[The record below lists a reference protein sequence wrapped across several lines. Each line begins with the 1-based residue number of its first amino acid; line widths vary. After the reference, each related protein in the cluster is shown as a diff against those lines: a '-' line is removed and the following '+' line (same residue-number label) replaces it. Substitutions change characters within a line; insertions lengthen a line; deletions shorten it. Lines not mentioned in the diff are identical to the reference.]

1 MGIKKTMIKETTL
14 KSSQDEFSRNSPS
27 FSPISDPQPPAE
39 TPIKSSPGK
48 VQKGADPMA
57 DLKTSKAYI
66 NAMKALQT
74 KIKKLEGRLE
84 EAKNESESRVGEA
97 LNVNAKLKQQ
107 LEDDRRI
114 FASLENNLK
123 SKLSFL
129 ERESFEIQKALQQ
142 AELEAQEAKKQ
153 LEEESGKRDQ
163 EFKLFLKE
171 KAEFKEKI
179 QLQSSRIEFL
189 ESQTQA
195 LQEDLQNIRKD
206 KLGLENKII
215 FVEEKCKQLDETGR
229 ETKGMYE
236 REKERLVANI
246 ESLTK
251 SHEAE
256 LEYLLKEKGELYDE
270 VKKLKFENE
279 ELREKIQDNQ
289 RALERTSRNS
299 QDLRENLEGYLG
311 RSNGKSRFKY
321 YPSMGEEKRELFSW
335 NTPSAKKEPDNRT
348 MTFAEH
354 QKPAIEKN
362 VGLFLERNQSLKN
375 LQKSPIEKKD
385 ISMDRG
391 HDRNL
396 DKLYA
401 ERKEIP
407 ISLERNIEKNT
418 IMNAERKEMVLPI
431 ERNIEKNTMLNN
443 EKTTIYAE
451 KPPIYDNKHVFAG
464 GNYVRSVGTE
474 KNEELEGKSS
484 KKYEQ
489 SLKNSGVGKENDK
502 NNKEMEK
509 SNKEIIEKNSV
520 IDKNFNS
527 FGERNVERK
536 LIFKNNGENNKK
548 TEKSDDFKENLR
560 QILKNESFS
569 GNKFAKIEQKQDDS
583 DYEKNISDIID
594 LEKDLLELNKV
605 YHDLTEQILVIL

>member
-1 MGIKKTMIKETTL
+1 MIKETML

-27 FSPISDPQPPAE
+27 FSPISDPQPPSE
-39 TPIKSSPGK
+39 TPIKSSSPGK
-48 VQKGADPMA
+48 IQKGADPMA

-84 EAKNESESRVGEA
+84 EAKNDSETRVGEA
-97 LNVNAKLKQQ
+97 ATANSKLKQQ

-123 SKLSFL
+123 NKLSFL
-129 ERESFEIQKALQQ
+129 EKESFEIQKALEQ
-142 AELEAQEAKKQ
+142 AEIETQEAKKQ
-153 LEEESGKRDQ
+153 LEEETGKRDQ

-215 FVEEKCKQLDETGR
+215 FVEEKCKQLEETGR
-229 ETKGMYE
+229 EQKGMFE

-246 ESLTK
+246 ESLAK
-251 SHEAE
+251 NHEGE

-270 VKKLKFENE
+270 VKKLKRENE
-279 ELREKIQDNQ
+279 DLCEKIQDSQ
-289 RALERTSRNS
+289 RALERNS
-299 QDLRENLEGYLG
+299 KNTQDLRENLEGYNNN

-348 MTFAEH
+348 MTFVEH
-354 QKPAIEKN
+354 QRPIIEKN
-362 VGLFLERNQSLKN
+362 VGVFLERNQSLKS
-375 LQKSPIEKKD
+375 LQRSPIVKKD
-385 ISMDRG
+385 ITMDIG
-391 HDRNL
+391 HERNI
-396 DKLYA
+396 DKSNLYA
-401 ERKEIP
+401 ERKEMP
-407 ISLERNIEKNT
+407 IERNNEKNT
-418 IMNAERKEMVLPI
+418 MYDERKEMHI
-431 ERNIEKNTMLNN
+431 ERKEIAGERNN
-443 EKTTIYAE
+443 EKNTIYAE
-451 KPPIYDNKHVFAG
+451 KPPVYDNKHVYSG
-464 GNYVRSVGTE
+464 GSYVRSLGTE
-474 KNEELEGKSS
+474 KNEEFDGKNL

-489 SLKNSGVGKENDK
+489 SLKNSGFVRENEK

-509 SNKEIIEKNSV
+509 NNKEIVEKNTV

-536 LIFKNNGENNKK
+536 LIFKNNGDNNKK
-548 TEKSDDFKENLR
+548 MEKSDDFKENLR

-569 GNKFAKIEQKQDDS
+569 GNKFTKIEQKQDDS

-605 YHDLTEQILVIL
+605 YHDLTEQILVIF